1 MKYLEQCSDKAIYT
15 PILQVLNPASK
26 PQERIAIILYRGSNR
41 RAVGAGCE
49 PGRGRESAAQNSS
62 ISLLVVSLLS
72 VSCQPVARETVG
84 YSTCL

>member
-1 MKYLEQCSDKAIYT
+1 MVRDVKYLEQCSDKAIYT

-49 PGRGRESAAQNSS
+49 PLLGRESAAQNSP
-62 ISLLVVSLLS
+62 IGILDFYDA
-72 VSCQPVARETVG
+72 QEDIAARRVQ
-84 YSTCL
+84 L